1 MVFNLNIHINGL
13 EMIFVLLGWGIVL
26 FFFYRIYKNQE
37 KDIRPKLWK
46 GILTIIIGLFAFTFP
61 LTFFQPPISIAILPL
76 GVWILYVLR
85 KGKWEVYGKY
95 AWLGFAANYILLA
108 TTLVGILFHG
118 IIYPKDQAAT
128 FISEAENASLHI
140 IHPSAKKAVL
150 NPEAL
155 EQALEG
161 MQKSKVDTQQLY
173 NSIVLEE
180 EKVER
185 FPYMLAGIKSQI
197 GSGLATQI
205 FVERDGKGVLITSD
219 NQRQYYFRSEQSFLK
234 MEGGG
239 TDE

>member
-1 MVFNLNIHINGL
+1 MEFNLNIHLNGL
-13 EMIFVLLGWGIVL
+13 EMIFVLLGWGIVF

-46 GILTIIIGLFAFTFP
+46 GILAIIIGLFAFTFP

-76 GVWILYVLR
+76 GVWILYALR
-85 KGKWEVYGKY
+85 KGKWEVYRKY
-95 AWLGFAANYILLA
+95 AWLGFGANYILLA
-108 TTLVGILFHG
+108 TTLIGIFFHG

-140 IHPSAKKAVL
+140 IHPSAQKADL
-150 NPEAL
+150 NHEAF
-155 EQALEG
+155 EQALDI
-161 MQKSKVDTQQLY
+161 MQKSKIDSHRLY
-173 NSIVLEE
+173 NSIVLKE

-185 FPYMLAGIKSQI
+185 FPYILSGTKSQI
-197 GSGLATQI
+197 GSGLNTQVY
-205 FVERDGKGVLITSD
+205 VERDGKGVLITSD